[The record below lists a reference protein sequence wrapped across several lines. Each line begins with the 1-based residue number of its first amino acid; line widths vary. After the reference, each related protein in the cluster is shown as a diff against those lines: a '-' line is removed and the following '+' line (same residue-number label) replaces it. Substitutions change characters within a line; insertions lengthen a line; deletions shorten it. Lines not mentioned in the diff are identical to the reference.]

1 MKKNRATAVI
11 TPEMGRVKK
20 IVSVPCDM
28 IIVHEDELEPLVRAR
43 SGRRSASSPRDY
55 LVLGTVDPRVWRTGL
70 AGGLSVDELVQHMA
84 DFRRYMQIEYTR
96 RGWRPA
102 R

>member
-1 MKKNRATAVI
+1 
-11 TPEMGRVKK
+11 
-20 IVSVPCDM
+20 M

-70 AGGLSVDELVQHMA
+70 AGALSVDELVQHMA
-84 DFRRYMQIEYTR
+84 DFRRYMQIEYTG